1 MSPGTYRWLAIT
13 ALALLVAIVVTGAAV
28 RLTGSGLGCSDWPNC
43 EPGDFVSVSTPNQAI
58 EQLNRLFTGLVSLA
72 VAAAV
77 LGSIRRR
84 PLRRDLVWLSVG
96 LVLGVIGQIVLGGIT
111 VLVDLH
117 PVAVGGHFV
126 LSMILVADAVVLTWR
141 AGRPAAPRAP
151 VVARVDL
158 WLSRVATALAA
169 GLMLTGPIVTGTG
182 PHAGD
187 AASPRF
193 GFAIPDVVRIHS
205 INMWLFLAVLV
216 VLLVRLVRTP
226 GVDRLGDGRLL
237 RRGTTVLVVVV
248 AQGAIGYLQY
258 ATGIPAA
265 LVLAHIIGATAVLS
279 TMIWF
284 HLGLSAPKSGPRA
297 TAIDHTEAEAAAP
310 TGAGSPR

>member
-1 MSPGTYRWLAIT
+1 MTPGTYRWLAIA
-13 ALALLVAIVVTGAAV
+13 ALALLVAIVITGAAV

-43 EPGDFVSVSTPNQAI
+43 EPGDFLSVSTPNQAI
-58 EQLNRLFTGLVSLA
+58 EQVNRLFTGLVSLA
-72 VAAAV
+72 VVAAV

-84 PLRRDLVWLSVG
+84 PFRRDLVWLSVG

-126 LSMILVADAVVLTWR
+126 LSMVLVADAVVLTWR
-141 AGRPAAPRAP
+141 AGRPAGHRAP
-151 VVARVDL
+151 VVPPAEL
-158 WLSRVATALAA
+158 WLSRAALTLAA
-169 GLMLTGPIVTGTG
+169 GLMLTGPVVTGTG

-193 GFAIPDVVRIHS
+193 GFTIPDVTRVHS
-205 INMWLFLAVLV
+205 VNMWLFLSVLV

-226 GVDRLGDGRLL
+226 GVDRLGDGRVM

-265 LVLAHIIGATAVLS
+265 LVLAHIVGATAVLS

-284 HLGLSAPKSGPRA
+284 HLGLSAP
-297 TAIDHTEAEAAAP
+297 TAPDGSAGAPDRGHVAA
-310 TGAGSPR
+310 GAGG

>member
-1 MSPGTYRWLAIT
+1 VSPGTYRWLAIT

-84 PLRRDLVWLSVG
+84 PFRRDLVWLSVG

-141 AGRPAAPRAP
+141 AGRPAGPRAP
-151 VVARVDL
+151 VVDRGDL
-158 WLSRVATALAA
+158 WLSRIAVTLAA

-193 GFAIPDVVRIHS
+193 GFSIPDVVRIHS

-226 GVDRLGDGRLL
+226 GVDRLGDGRLV
-237 RRGTTVLVVVV
+237 RRGTAVLVVVV
-248 AQGAIGYLQY
+248 AQGGIGYVQY
-258 ATGIPAA
+258 AAGIPAA

-279 TMIWF
+279 ITIWF
-284 HLGLSAPKSGPRA
+284 HLGLSAPTAA
-297 TAIDHTEAEAAAP
+297 TGSTSVDRPGSSAVER

>member
-84 PLRRDLVWLSVG
+84 PFRRDLVWLSVG

-141 AGRPAAPRAP
+141 AGRPAGPRAP
-151 VVARVDL
+151 VVDRGDL
-158 WLSRVATALAA
+158 WLSRIAVTLAA

-193 GFAIPDVVRIHS
+193 GFSIPDVARIHS

-226 GVDRLGDGRLL
+226 GVDRLGDGRLV
-237 RRGTTVLVVVV
+237 RRGTAVLVVVV
-248 AQGAIGYLQY
+248 AQGGIGYVQY

-279 TMIWF
+279 TTIWF
-284 HLGLSAPKSGPRA
+284 HLGLSAP
-297 TAIDHTEAEAAAP
+297 TADAGSTSVDRPGSSAVER